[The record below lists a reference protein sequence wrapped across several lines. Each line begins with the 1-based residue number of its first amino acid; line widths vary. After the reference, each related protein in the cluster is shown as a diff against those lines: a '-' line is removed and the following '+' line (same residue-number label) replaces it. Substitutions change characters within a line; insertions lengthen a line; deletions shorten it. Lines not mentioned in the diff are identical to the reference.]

1 MQEEKTL
8 IENGTQ
14 NPASLIAGCNQL
26 IKKIPTDCW
35 VFLQDGLEAATMRL
49 PSPNNAVLMYKFQ
62 LIKTASDM
70 SWAKKVLDSLLAES
84 SNMDI
89 QFIIEDSISLLAE
102 DEYRVFYDSD
112 IAKAIECCTGLT
124 TDINLDR
131 IKLFR
136 HLQLFMKI
144 LEKNNITHLCVYEFN
159 IGNLYS
165 VFSKNLTENE
175 QQSLKAFYGLCD
187 GKPQHLYELRRSIY
201 SNERTHDAV
210 KDLSNAI
217 ISLRENQEKFIT
229 KRFPH
234 K

>member
-89 QFIIEDSISLLAE
+89 QFKIEDSKSLEAE
-102 DEYRVFYDSD
+102 DE
-112 IAKAIECCTGLT
+112 
-124 TDINLDR
+124 
-131 IKLFR
+131 
-136 HLQLFMKI
+136 
-144 LEKNNITHLCVYEFN
+144 
-159 IGNLYS
+159 
-165 VFSKNLTENE
+165 
-175 QQSLKAFYGLCD
+175 
-187 GKPQHLYELRRSIY
+187 
-201 SNERTHDAV
+201 
-210 KDLSNAI
+210 
-217 ISLRENQEKFIT
+217 
-229 KRFPH
+229 
-234 K
+234 

>member
-144 LEKNNITHLCVYEFN
+144 LEKNNINTL
-159 IGNLYS
+159 
-165 VFSKNLTENE
+165 
-175 QQSLKAFYGLCD
+175 
-187 GKPQHLYELRRSIY
+187 
-201 SNERTHDAV
+201 
-210 KDLSNAI
+210 
-217 ISLRENQEKFIT
+217 
-229 KRFPH
+229 
-234 K
+234 